1 MIFDRFTNDETITV
15 AINMS
20 DIEVGVEVVIGGTVL
35 LSSDQRRAFHSFDHR
50 LAPYEAVVISAR

>member
-20 DIEVGVEVVIGGTVL
+20 DLETEVDIAGTLL
-35 LSSDQRRAFHSFDHR
+35 LSSDPARMRHRLDGR
-50 LAPYEAVVISAR
+50 LAPYEAVVVSAD